1 MEGRAI
7 PPAEGIAQHEDQMKR
22 HDTEDMIEPEPSSE
36 FLFKVKRTV
45 RFDVSGLPVPQ
56 GSTRAFIVKNR
67 PVITSTSKG
76 LNQWRQL
83 VAGEAQRRV
92 KEPMGGPV
100 AITLGFRLPRP
111 KSAPKKKWI
120 YPSKRPDIDKLVRA
134 VLDALTH
141 VIIADDS
148 QVVSL
153 TATKDYGPPGVLV
166 QVDEIEV

>member
-1 MEGRAI
+1 MEGRSI
-7 PPAEGIAQHEDQMKR
+7 PPAEEAVSHEDDMKR
-22 HDTEDMIEPEPSSE
+22 QETDDATEPEPSSE
-36 FLFKVKRTV
+36 FLFKVKKTI

-56 GSTRAFIVKNR
+56 GSTRAFIVNGR
-67 PVITSTSKG
+67 PIITSTSKG
-76 LNQWRQL
+76 LSLWRQI
-83 VAGEAQRRV
+83 VADAAQRRV
-92 KEPMGGPV
+92 RQPLEGPV

-120 YPSKRPDIDKLVRA
+120 YPSKRPDIDKLVRD

>member
-1 MEGRAI
+1 M
-7 PPAEGIAQHEDQMKR
+7 PAQNEAVSGEDLMK
-22 HDTEDMIEPEPSSE
+22 HHKAESEEELEPAPD
-36 FLFKVKRTV
+36 FLVKVKRTI

-56 GSTRAFIVKNR
+56 GSTRAFVVKGR
-67 PVITSTSKG
+67 PIITSTSKG
-76 LNQWRQL
+76 LGSWRQL

-92 KEPMGGPV
+92 SAPIDGPV
-100 AITLGFRLPRP
+100 AVTLSFRLPRP

-120 YPSKRPDIDKLVRA
+120 YPSKRPDLDKLVRA
-134 VLDALTH
+134 VLDAVTQ
-141 VIIADDS
+141 VIISDDS